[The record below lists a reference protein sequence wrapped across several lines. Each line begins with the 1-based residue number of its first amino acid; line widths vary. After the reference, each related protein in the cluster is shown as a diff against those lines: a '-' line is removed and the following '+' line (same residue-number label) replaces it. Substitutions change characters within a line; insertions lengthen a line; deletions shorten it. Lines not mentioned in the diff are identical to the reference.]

1 MSYNLGSKKRT
12 FIYLVRQIYGFF
24 SLIKMSAEFI
34 ELKIIAVSDLRIFV
48 SAKSIISIQKTA
60 HNQIKNTLY
69 VVLKDWFYEEDN
81 K

>member
-1 MSYNLGSKKRT
+1 
-12 FIYLVRQIYGFF
+12 
-24 SLIKMSAEFI
+24 MSAEFI

-69 VVLKDWFYEEDN
+69 VVLKDWFYEEDM